1 MALPTMRDIL
11 SVAFERNASDI
22 HITVGVPPK
31 MRVVGHLIAMDFP
44 RLMPEDTYM
53 LAKQVMSEA
62 QFEKFESTG
71 EHDMSVAMD
80 GLGRYR
86 LNVFM
91 QRGSVAM
98 SLRSVGDKIPSA
110 ESLGVPISV
119 ANLYQ
124 RKRGLVLVT
133 GPTGSGKS
141 TTLASIIDLINTNRD
156 CHVITLEEPIEYLHN
171 HKLSTINQ
179 REIGLDTASFANGL
193 RAALRED
200 PDVILVGEMRDFET
214 ISTAITA
221 AETGHLV
228 FSTLHTV
235 DAASTIDRVID
246 VFPPHQQ
253 QQIRVQLANVLEAV
267 IAQTLLPTIN
277 EDRRVAA
284 FEVLHANHAVRNL
297 IREGKTHQIP
307 SIMQTNKSIGMQTMD
322 DCLLDL
328 YMRRLISKDNC
339 IKFARDP
346 DAMQS
351 KLM

>member
-1 MALPTMRDIL
+1 
-11 SVAFERNASDI
+11 
-22 HITVGVPPK
+22 
-31 MRVVGHLIAMDFP
+31 
-44 RLMPEDTYM
+44 
-53 LAKQVMSEA
+53 
-62 QFEKFESTG
+62 
-71 EHDMSVAMD
+71 MSVA
-80 GLGRYR
+80 GSVRAVTTLR
-86 LNVFM
+86 LTEM
-91 QRGSVAM
+91 KQRGEKIAM
-98 SLRSVGDKIPSA
+98 LTSYDYSTAKIVDA
-110 ESLGVPISV
+110 AGV
-119 ANLYQ
+119 
-124 RKRGLVLVT
+124 
-133 GPTGSGKS
+133 
-141 TTLASIIDLINTNRD
+141 
-156 CHVITLEEPIEYLHN
+156 
-171 HKLSTINQ
+171 
-179 REIGLDTASFANGL
+179 
-193 RAALRED
+193 
-200 PDVILVGEMRDFET
+200 DVILVGEMRDFET

-307 SIMQTNKSIGMQTMD
+307 SIMQTNKAMGMQTMD
-322 DCLLDL
+322 DSLLEL

-346 DAMQS
+346 DAMMN